1 MSLRATLL
9 SRGGHV
15 SDRPLAFVS
24 YRRDDSREWA
34 ALIADS
40 LERHFGRDAV
50 FVDTEAIRVG
60 DDWPAR
66 IENALAAA
74 TIFIPIIG
82 PQWLAVHD
90 EMWRRRIDLADDWVR
105 REIETAIQSGKPI
118 VSVLV
123 SGASM
128 PGGQALP
135 SSLVQL
141 PNKQAVRLEDK
152 TDIRELVQL
161 LTERYQFRPIAVKLD
176 YPTPVD
182 RQPELPPDELNAAFK
197 RIPEWSRV
205 ERDDAD
211 GKEGITVELQRLY
224 KFKTFS
230 DAIHFM
236 ATTARFIRITGHHPF
251 WENQYKDVLVRLTTW
266 DVGHRITWKDVRL
279 ASYLDRQYRQYVAF
293 DRGSSAQ
300 DYTG

>member
-1 MSLRATLL
+1 MPKRS
-9 SRGGHV
+9 
-15 SDRPLAFVS
+15 LAFVS

-50 FVDTEAIRVG
+50 FVDTEAIRIG

-66 IENALAAA
+66 IERALAQA
-74 TIFIPIIG
+74 TVFIPIIG

-90 EMWRRRIDLADDWVR
+90 EAWRRRIDLPDDWVR
-105 REIETAIQSGKPI
+105 RELEVALASGRPI
-118 VSVLV
+118 ISVLV

-135 SSLVQL
+135 SSLNEL

-152 TDIRELVQL
+152 TDIRELVRL
-161 LTERYQFRPIAVKLD
+161 LTDRFEFRPIAAKLD
-176 YPTPVD
+176 YPTPID
-182 RQPELPPDELNAAFK
+182 KQPELPREELDEALK
-197 RIPEWSRV
+197 RLPEWSRID
-205 ERDDAD
+205 RDDAD
-211 GKEGITVELQRLY
+211 GKDGVSVELQRIY

-230 DAIHFM
+230 DAIHFI
-236 ATTARFIRITGHHPF
+236 ATTARFIRVTGHHPF
-251 WENQYKDVLVRLTTW
+251 WQNQYKDVLVRLTTW

-279 ASYLDRQYRQYVAF
+279 ASYLDKQYREYVAF
-293 DRGSSAQ
+293 DRGGRPTEPAAF
-300 DYTG
+300 